1 MSQNRVMQM
10 VDFPFSEELRRGKC
24 VEKYVVV
31 RLGGEEEVGTV
42 IMM

>member
-31 RLGGEEEVGTV
+31 RLGGEEVGTV